1 MALRVTNH
9 IIMNNANTNINAT
22 KVAVDKRNTQMTTQK
37 KINRPSEDPVVAVRG
52 LRLQTSLNKIDQYY
66 EKNIPDAEKWMD
78 VTSSALSNMEKLMV
92 DMRTLANQGANGTLN
107 NSDRNTILSQLKTLQ
122 QQIYHEGNADYA
134 GRTVFTGFRTD
145 KNLIFQEDETDTTYK
160 IKQKLSGSDLVE
172 SRFYSGEVTVPKTA
186 DSIAATSTIPDIKES
201 IYDRLRFPYDDI
213 GSVDGLSLSFPGGK
227 DANGAAQTVT
237 VYKLDGNGNKIIADN
252 TDPDNPVY
260 ETKQVTVGTKL
271 SPDPNDA
278 TAAATATKTEEIEN
292 ARTKEK
298 AKVTY
303 STYKLVT
310 DNPVTKGTNG
320 NEITDEATKKAV
332 GILGQSV
339 GTGDEKNVYT
349 KDGTTGRADTNVYVF
364 DNEDDWLAW
373 SMGQEQFESDGTTK
387 VNTDNMKKY
396 VGDYDMVIIKETG
409 DIIFGDKIGEEM
421 KRDSTTV
428 TMDYTK
434 TGFNTGELRP
444 EYYYDCQM
452 TQDKGVDLSKEP
464 IYYQKYNEDGST
476 KYYDINYTVSANQEL
491 AVNLEASDVFDS
503 DIIQD
508 INDMLSSVNSAIS
521 AHQKVDDIKAMMT
534 QERYA
539 DADSQAQLQKW
550 LDAATKEADYAD
562 DNLDKL
568 YTTVLGNCDKYDNE
582 INLAVT
588 KLGCKGDQLKM
599 INLRMSEQ
607 QETVESL
614 QSSNDDLDLSDI
626 ILKYMAAYTAYQ
638 SSLQAAGKLG
648 QQTLLNYI

>member
-213 GSVDGLSLSFPGGK
+213 GSVDGLSLSFPGGTDK
-227 DANGAAQTVT
+227 NGKSQTAA
-237 VYKLDGNGNKIIADN
+237 VYKLDGNGNKIEKLPK
-252 TDPDNPVY
+252 TDPPVY
-260 ETKQVTVGTKL
+260 ETELVTVGTAL
-271 SPDPNDA
+271 TPDTKTKMPA
-278 TAAATATKTEEIEN
+278 TIMSLVDGTKSSLTYQKYTLTTADPVTDKNAIPMSDTATTQAVEIAGQKT
-292 ARTKEK
+292 AQ
-298 AKVTY
+298 
-303 STYKLVT
+303 
-310 DNPVTKGTNG
+310 KGT
-320 NEITDEATKKAV
+320 
-332 GILGQSV
+332 L
-339 GTGDEKNVYT
+339 KNMYT
-349 KDGTTGRADTNVYVF
+349 KDGNASMKEDTNVYVF
-364 DNEDDWLAW
+364 DNEDDWLTW
-373 SMGQEQFESDGTTK
+373 SLGQKQLQSDGKTE
-387 VNTDNMKKY
+387 VNKDNMKKY
-396 VGDYDMVIIKETG
+396 VGNYDMVIIKETG

-434 TGFNTGELRP
+434 TGFNSGELRP
-444 EYYYDCQM
+444 EYYYDCTM
-452 TQDKGVDLSKEP
+452 TQDRGTTLSDP

>member
-145 KNLIFQEDETDTTYK
+145 KNLIFQENETDTTYK

-201 IYDRLRFPYDDI
+201 VYDRLRFPYDDI
-213 GSVDGLSLSFPGGK
+213 GSVDGLSLSFPTGTDKSGK
-227 DANGAAQTVT
+227 AQTVA
-237 VYKLDGNGNKIIADN
+237 VYKLDGNGNKIVSGHKDDGTPI
-252 TDPDNPVY
+252 Y
-260 ETKQVTVGTKL
+260 ETQTVTVGTKL
-271 SPDPNDA
+271 EKQ
-278 TAAATATKTEEIEN
+278 TADTVTNKITGKTVD
-292 ARTKEK
+292 
-298 AKVTY
+298 VTY
-303 STYKLVT
+303 EKYKLVT
-310 DNPVTKGTNG
+310 DNPVTTGTNG
-320 NEITDEATKKAV
+320 NAITDDATKAAV
-332 GILGQSV
+332 GIIGQSI
-339 GTGDEKNVYT
+339 GDGSEKSVYT
-349 KDGTTGRADTNVYVF
+349 ADGSRTTGRADTNVYVF
-364 DNEDDWLAW
+364 DNEDDWMAW
-373 SMGQEQFESDGTTK
+373 SMGQTQYESDGKTV
-387 VNTDNMKKY
+387 VNNDNMKKY
-396 VGDYDMVIIKETG
+396 VGNYDMVIIKETG
-409 DIIFGDKIGEEM
+409 DIIFGDRIGEEM

-434 TGFNTGELRP
+434 IGFNTGELRP
-444 EYYYDCQM
+444 EYYYDCTM
-452 TQDKGVDLSKEP
+452 TQDRGTTLSDP

-521 AHQKVDDIKAMMT
+521 AHQKVDDIKSMMT

>member
-52 LRLQTSLNKIDQYY
+52 LRLQTSLNKINQYY

-201 IYDRLRFPYDDI
+201 VYDRLRFPYDDI
-213 GSVDGLSLSFPGGK
+213 GSVDGLSLTFPDGMDQNK
-227 DANGAAQTVT
+227 KPQTVA
-237 VYKLDGNGNKIIADN
+237 VYKLDGNGNKIEKGRTAD
-252 TDPDNPVY
+252 DKPIY
-260 ETKQVTVGTKL
+260 ETETVTVGTTL
-271 SPDPNDA
+271 EAVGNVP
-278 TAAATATKTEEIEN
+278 KTESITNSLKNE
-292 ARTKEK
+292 
-298 AKVTY
+298 AKDVTY
-303 STYKLVT
+303 SQYKLVT
-310 DNPVTKGTNG
+310 DNPIAKNTNLK
-320 NEITDEATKKAV
+320 IAADDAATRKEV
-332 GILGQSV
+332 GILGQTV
-339 GTGDEKNVYT
+339 GDGTEENVYT
-349 KDGTTGRADTNVYVF
+349 SKGTNNRADTNVYVF

-373 SMGQEQFESDGTTK
+373 SMGQTQYESDGKTV
-387 VNTDNMKKY
+387 VNNDNMKKY
-396 VGDYDMVIIKETG
+396 VGNYDMVIIKETG

-434 TGFNTGELRP
+434 TGFNSGELRP
-444 EYYYDCQM
+444 EYYYDCTM
-452 TQDKGVDLSKEP
+452 TQDRGTTLSDP